1 MKTTFLVYN
10 LNVSLCNFVEQAS
23 AEVHYIFMSN
33 KSINQNQQYCI
44 IFQIFKNNNIQ
55 IFIMNLGLFSI
66 KIPSDKW
73 SKLGPDNHQS
83 RWPHQILLPVERRDV
98 NTLYHHPVR
107 KDYLIKN
114 CIIINYVARESNPG
128 RKNGNLA
135 WYHYTSGAVFKPRI
149 LEKNQTPLK
158 FGMVFT
164 SSAPRGSDLG
174 IAPIRIY
181 VLNKHSPASS
191 VGRAWDS

>member
-1 MKTTFLVYN
+1 
-10 LNVSLCNFVEQAS
+10 
-23 AEVHYIFMSN
+23 MSN

-66 KIPSDKW
+66 KNPSDKW

-98 NTLYHHPVR
+98 NTQYHHPVW

-114 CIIINYVARESNPG
+114 CIIINCVARESNPG

-135 WYHYTSGAVFKPRI
+135 WYHYTSDAPGDPSSDQVYSHFK
-149 LEKNQTPLK
+149 
-158 FGMVFT
+158 
-164 SSAPRGSDLG
+164 SSARLAQSVEHETLNLRVVGSSPTLG
-174 IAPIRIY
+174 GSFCSCFF
-181 VLNKHSPASS
+181 L
-191 VGRAWDS
+191 

>member
-1 MKTTFLVYN
+1 
-10 LNVSLCNFVEQAS
+10 
-23 AEVHYIFMSN
+23 MSN

-66 KIPSDKW
+66 KNPSDKW

-98 NTLYHHPVR
+98 NTQYHHPVW

-114 CIIINYVARESNPG
+114 CIMINCVARESNPG

-135 WYHYTSGAVFKPRI
+135 WYHYTSDAVSVEAEVKYLTTARLAQSVEHETLNLRVVGSSPTLGEDFII
-149 LEKNQTPLK
+149 LFCMSRDVKY
-158 FGMVFT
+158 
-164 SSAPRGSDLG
+164 
-174 IAPIRIY
+174 I
-181 VLNKHSPASS
+181 
-191 VGRAWDS
+191 